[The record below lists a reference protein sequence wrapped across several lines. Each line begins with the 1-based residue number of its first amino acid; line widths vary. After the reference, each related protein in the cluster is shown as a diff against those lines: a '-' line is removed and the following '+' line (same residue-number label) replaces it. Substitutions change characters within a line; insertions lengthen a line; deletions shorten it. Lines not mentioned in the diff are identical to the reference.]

1 MYLPFI
7 QTNTEETESMID
19 TFKFFDQSISNESN
33 SGINI
38 WNYIWNEINIMN
50 TISTENHQT
59 WECFGE
65 IESIKELMFVTDMS
79 IAAIHLEKIK
89 EMNNLSLLSE
99 KVNY

>member
-7 QTNTEETESMID
+7 QTNAEETESMID
-19 TFKFFDQSISNESN
+19 TWKFFDQSISNESN
-33 SGINI
+33 SGVDI
-38 WNYIWNEINIMN
+38 WNYIWNEINVIN
-50 TISTENHQT
+50 TISVENHQT

-79 IAAIHLEKIK
+79 FAAIHLEKIK